1 MISAI
6 LAAAAFLGSLQPA
19 DALVITRAEITAEQ
33 IHRDLNTPPCL
44 VLSYGI
50 MHEQV
55 YEQEMFYFATGKV
68 SIEKLRATILRVWA
82 PKTLRTDGEWDR
94 LAGELSP
101 AFSIIRDL
109 QWSRR
114 PATP

>member
-1 MISAI
+1 LRLSHGGMISAI

-68 SIEKLRATILRVWA
+68 SIEKLR
-82 PKTLRTDGEWDR
+82 DR